1 MKISLR
7 GWFVVATIAVL
18 IAASASLVRADDGF
32 RPARTIAPGS
42 DTGSADRAAPLRPV
56 SATAPAAAPAGG
68 QLTEESLGRML
79 QAMGLEV
86 KKEEKRYDFSFDAVH
101 EGEEWRLTMSAVLSQ
116 NGKSIW
122 IMAWLDELPR
132 SAADVP
138 RTALLRLLAENDR
151 LGNGK
156 FFAYIASNRRFVL
169 QRVIPNENLT
179 TASFRDALQDLG
191 GSVADTYAYWSV
203 ANWKTGTTAA
213 SAEVVPPAPSSRG
226 QDLDKT
232 APATPAQPAIR
243 PRTVPERSAL
253 EDSKFRGAIRN

>member
-1 MKISLR
+1 S
-7 GWFVVATIAVL
+7 ATLVK
-18 IAASASLVRADDGF
+18 AADGF
-32 RPARTIAPGS
+32 APP
-42 DTGSADRAAPLRPV
+42 RAAAGTPTRA
-56 SATAPAAAPAGG
+56 ATPAAAGNPAVATNPAAAG
-68 QLTEESLGRML
+68 QLTEESLGRLL

-138 RTALLRLLAENDR
+138 RTALLRLLADNDR

-169 QRVIPNENLT
+169 QRVIPNENLS
-179 TASFRDALQDLG
+179 TAEFRDALQDLG
-191 GSVADTYAYWSV
+191 GSVADTYAHWAV
-203 ANWKTGTTAA
+203 ENWKAGSATANA
-213 SAEVVPPAPSSRG
+213 TPPAPSSDV
-226 QDLDKT
+226 QDADKT
-232 APATPAQPAIR
+232 APTTPAGPAIR
-243 PRTVPERSAL
+243 ARTLPGQSAL